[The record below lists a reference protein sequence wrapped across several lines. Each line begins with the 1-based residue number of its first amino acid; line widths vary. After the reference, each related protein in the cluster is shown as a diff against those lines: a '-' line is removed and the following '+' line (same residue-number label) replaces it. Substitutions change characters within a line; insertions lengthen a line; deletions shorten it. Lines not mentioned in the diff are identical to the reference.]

1 MFRFALPAALS
12 LAVAGFGVYIG
23 YFVTSGPAVAQT
35 ALTIVSVLCGLLLTV
50 FVEPPTPWWTGG
62 DVLSRDRR
70 PALLALLLL
79 AVFVVILALGPL
91 REFFELVSLGP
102 ADFVVLGLVAGGWA
116 LSVRWAWRA
125 RQLDRLVSSS

>member
-1 MFRFALPAALS
+1 MRS
-12 LAVAGFGVYIG
+12 FGVYIG

-35 ALTIVSVLCGLLLTV
+35 ALTVVSVLCGLLLIV

-62 DVLSRDRR
+62 DVLSVDRR

-79 AVFVVILALGPL
+79 GVFVVILALEPL
-91 REFFELVSLGP
+91 REFFELVSLGA

-116 LSVRWAWRA
+116 
-125 RQLDRLVSSS
+125 